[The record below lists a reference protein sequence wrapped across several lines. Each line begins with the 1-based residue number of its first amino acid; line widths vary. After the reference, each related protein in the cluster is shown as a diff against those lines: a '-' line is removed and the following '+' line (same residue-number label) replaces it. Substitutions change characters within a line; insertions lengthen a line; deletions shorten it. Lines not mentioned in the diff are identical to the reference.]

1 MRSPRLAGGEVG
13 DPEWRRS
20 GEPALRPA
28 TSSADRLG
36 SGETSG
42 LVPQRASKPSVE
54 VAEPVEQE
62 TLARQPDLAEL
73 TAGYGFVVIDET
85 GSTDLR
91 I

>member
-1 MRSPRLAGGEVG
+1 
-13 DPEWRRS
+13 
-20 GEPALRPA
+20 
-28 TSSADRLG
+28 LG

-62 TLARQPDLAEL
+62 MLQTLARQPDLAEL

-85 GSTDLR
+85 GSTDLK

>member
-1 MRSPRLAGGEVG
+1 MG